1 MSKAERFRSR
11 NAIATAF
18 VAYGMLALFAVEEW
32 LTASAADFFRAACI
46 LAVVGEF
53 IYFIFLRPIVILS
66 DECARIIN
74 PFSEHVIGWQ
84 DIESIEARYS
94 MNIETIDGDRIYAW
108 AASAPGRYHSRKI
121 HPADIRGMGLTN
133 IIRAGESPRTDSGV
147 ATHLA
152 RLKLKEFGET
162 ANFPRSYKRNIAGIV
177 VLITNIAAAL
187 IFNMY

>member
-1 MSKAERFRSR
+1 MSNAERFRSR
-11 NAIATAF
+11 SAIATAF
-18 VAYGMLALFAVEEW
+18 VAFGMLVLFAVEEW

-46 LAVVGEF
+46 LAVVGEI
-53 IYFIFLRPIVILS
+53 IYLIFLRPSLILS

-94 MNIETIDGDRIYAW
+94 MSFETVGGDRIYAW

-121 HPADIRGMGLTN
+121 HPADIKGMGLTN
-133 IIRAGESPRTDSGV
+133 VIRVGESPRTDSGV
-147 ATHLA
+147 AAHLA

-177 VLITNIAAAL
+177 VLIVSIAAAV
-187 IFNMY
+187 IFNIS